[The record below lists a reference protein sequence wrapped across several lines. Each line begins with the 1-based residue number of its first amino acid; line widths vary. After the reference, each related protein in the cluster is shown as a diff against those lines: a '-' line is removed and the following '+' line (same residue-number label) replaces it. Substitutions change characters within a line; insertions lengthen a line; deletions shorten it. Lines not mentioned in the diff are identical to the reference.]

1 MLISDLEY
9 LEVVREENSVEGGE
23 QFVAISSMSGS
34 ALTDG
39 NPVYISG
46 SSSANAFD
54 NNYYYGRNRGV
65 SASSSAYG
73 SAYPYY
79 Y

>member
-23 QFVAISSMSGS
+23 QFVAISSMSASGL
-34 ALTDG
+34 ADG
-39 NPVYISG
+39 GTVSISG
-46 SSSANAFD
+46 SSDASAFD
-54 NNYYYGRNRGV
+54 NNYYYGRDRGAR
-65 SASSSAYG
+65 ASSYVSG
-73 SAYPYY
+73 NTSPYY